1 MEMLMQVKNKKKK
14 DLKISQSMD
23 VGDSDAI
30 KRIRQTRKIRE
41 KGESTTNP
49 HEKDTFLKRGGPIM
63 PNFKKVQRKTKKRY
77 G

>member
-1 MEMLMQVKNKKKK
+1 MQTKNKKKK
-14 DLKISQSMD
+14 YLKISQSMD

-30 KRIRQTRKIRE
+30 KKIRQTRKIRQ

-49 HEKDTFLKRGGPIM
+49 HEKSTFLKRGGPIM
-63 PNFKKVQRKTKKRY
+63 PNLPKAQRKSKKRY

>member
-1 MEMLMQVKNKKKK
+1 MQAKNKKKK

>member
-1 MEMLMQVKNKKKK
+1 MQKKNKKKK

-30 KRIRQTRKIRE
+30 KKIRQTRKIRE

-49 HEKDTFLKRGGPIM
+49 HEKDAFLK
-63 PNFKKVQRKTKKRY
+63 
-77 G
+77 

>member
-1 MEMLMQVKNKKKK
+1 MAARKSKNKK

-30 KRIRQTRKIRE
+30 KKIRQTRKIRQ

-49 HEKDTFLKRGGPIM
+49 HEKDTFLKRGGPLL
-63 PNFKKVQRKTKKRY
+63 PNFKKVQRKSKKRY

>member
-1 MEMLMQVKNKKKK
+1 MQAKSKKKK
-14 DLKISQSMD
+14 DLKISQSRYMD

-30 KRIRQTRKIRE
+30 KKIRQTRKIRE

-49 HEKDTFLKRGGPIM
+49 HEKDAFLKRGGPIM

>member
-1 MEMLMQVKNKKKK
+1 MQAKNKKKK

-30 KRIRQTRKIRE
+30 KKIRQTRKIRQ

-49 HEKDTFLKRGGPIM
+49 HEKETFMKRTGPRL
-63 PNFKKVQRKTKKRY
+63 PLAKNKSKKRY

>member
-1 MEMLMQVKNKKKK
+1 MQKKNKKKK

-30 KRIRQTRKIRE
+30 KKIRQTRKIRE

-49 HEKDTFLKRGGPIM
+49 HEKSTFLKRGGPIM
-63 PNFKKVQRKTKKRY
+63 PNLPKAQRKTKKRY